1 MLGCCWIKIYQ
12 LKFRKT
18 TNTDP
23 PTLARIGQFQTL
35 AVHRPPASGRSK
47 QKSRS
52 KGVVRTRASGR
63 AGARHDQGPGCPA
76 VQATSGQTAGDEP
89 ARGQCGHPA
98 KRRRPATRSQR
109 GCGQGQGSPARCGRH
124 QRPNEVSLSL
134 SSVCPKHNRSS
145 RLLTISSWSPQLQSP
160 LTVRQN
166 ASRGKCQGSGA
177 AGGWQQRRH

>member
-12 LKFRKT
+12 LKFRK

-76 VQATSGQTAGDEP
+76 VQATSG
-89 ARGQCGHPA
+89 
-98 KRRRPATRSQR
+98 RRPAARQPGTSRRGGSAAIRPSGGGRRQEASAGAARARGRQRDVAGTSVPMRSPCPSR
-109 GCGQGQGSPARCGRH
+109 RFAPSITDPRVFSPFLLG
-124 QRPNEVSLSL
+124 P
-134 SSVCPKHNRSS
+134 RSS
-145 RLLTISSWSPQLQSP
+145 KAR
-160 LTVRQN
+160 
-166 ASRGKCQGSGA
+166 
-177 AGGWQQRRH
+177 

>member
-1 MLGCCWIKIYQ
+1 VA
-12 LKFRKT
+12 LKEWEISWGPKPLR
-18 TNTDP
+18 NLP
-23 PTLARIGQFQTL
+23 IWSVPTKFADAGIRQSWSAARSG
-35 AVHRPPASGRSK
+35 AWVSSRPGDQRPATG
-47 QKSRS
+47 
-52 KGVVRTRASGR
+52 
-63 AGARHDQGPGCPA
+63 
-76 VQATSGQTAGDEP
+76 GQTAGDEP

-124 QRPNEVSLSL
+124 QRPNE
-134 SSVCPKHNRSS
+134 
-145 RLLTISSWSPQLQSP
+145 LQSP